1 MTDIVIDSVSK
12 YLEVLKNKDL
22 ANAYYRGE
30 PRKYDNIAAACYRNN
45 FADYDNFIIEDMIED
60 YFFNMSEQLTD
71 LEKQNFLAYSQH
83 HGLPTNLLDITLN
96 SLVALYFASSNNE
109 DDVGYVHIFKED
121 RFIECQKLIS
131 GTKIDYIYNSI
142 LEKTEA
148 RIIIFEALKNNYL
161 RYRLPFLDKL
171 EEIINQFIEV
181 KNPVGIKLDEKEL
194 SEVKVAFRWFKSNK
208 KSIVEDP
215 DKIKKLTETMLK
227 ENKSENLTC
236 WRNIYRNID
245 DALVDHGKK
254 SYFRVDIIIKV
265 YLATFIYLLNHSY
278 NYNYELPNFPL
289 ILYKPDASF
298 DRMKL
303 QSGRF
308 IYQNV
313 FYWYLNDYVR
323 NNNVCH
329 YTQKIIPDFSIKIS
343 NKANILKE
351 LDLIGIN
358 KLTLFNDPDNI
369 ADYIY
374 KKHKNKKTNKNLYD
388 DFYSIYPIDYNN

>member
-96 SLVALYFASSNNE
+96 SLVALYFASANE
-109 DDVGYVHIFKED
+109 GDIGYVHIFKED

-142 LEKTEA
+142 LEKNES
-148 RIIIFEALKNNYL
+148 RVVIFEALKNNYL

-171 EEIINQFIEV
+171 EEIINHFIKV
-181 KNPVGIKLDEKEL
+181 KNPIGVELDDEEL
-194 SEVKVAFRWFKSNK
+194 SELKEAFLWFKSNK
-208 KSIVEDP
+208 SAIVEDP
-215 DKIKKLTETMLK
+215 GKIKKLTEVLLK
-227 ENKSENLTC
+227 ENKSVNLTR
-236 WRNIYRNID
+236 WRTIYEKTDNI
-245 DALVDHGKK
+245 LVNHNKN
-254 SYFRVDIIIKV
+254 SYSRVDIIIKV
-265 YLATFIYLLNHSY
+265 YLATFIYLLDHSY
-278 NYNYELPNFPL
+278 NYNYELPDFPL
-289 ILYKPDASF
+289 ILYKPNASF
-298 DRMKL
+298 DRMRL

-313 FYWYLNDYVR
+313 FYWFVYDYVR
-323 NNNVCH
+323 NHDVSY
-329 YTQKIIPDFSIKIS
+329 YTQKIKPDFSLKIS

-358 KLTLFNDPDNI
+358 RLTLFNDPDNI

-374 KKHKNKKTNKNLYD
+374 EKHKDKKSNKNLFD
-388 DFYSIYPIDYNN
+388 DFVPIYPIDHNN